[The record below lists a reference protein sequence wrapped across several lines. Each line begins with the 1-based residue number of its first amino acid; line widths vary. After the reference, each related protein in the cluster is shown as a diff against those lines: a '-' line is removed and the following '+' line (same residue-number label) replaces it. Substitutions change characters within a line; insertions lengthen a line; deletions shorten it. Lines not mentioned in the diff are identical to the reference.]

1 MNGKKAVTKNLIG
14 STSSIDKRECLK
26 CGKKEAIPYKGS
38 ATEFR
43 CNNCGTI
50 LVYTPQ

>member
-1 MNGKKAVTKNLIG
+1 MENTI
-14 STSSIDKRECLK
+14 SSNNKRECLK